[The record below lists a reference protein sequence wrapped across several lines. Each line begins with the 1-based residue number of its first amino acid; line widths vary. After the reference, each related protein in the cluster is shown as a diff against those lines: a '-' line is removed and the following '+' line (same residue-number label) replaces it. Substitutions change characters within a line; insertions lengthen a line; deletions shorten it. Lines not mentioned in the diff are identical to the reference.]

1 MGSNNKEIE
10 ALKKRKGFIT
20 GLLIVISILIL
31 ITVSLYLVNQLTNTT
46 LKINS
51 TVVMIIFSALLT
63 LTTSLAGALK
73 QINKKLKSLTQE

>member
-1 MGSNNKEIE
+1 MGSNNKEIVE
-10 ALKKRKGFIT
+10 LKKRKAFIT

-31 ITVSLYLVNQLTNTT
+31 VTVSFYLVNQLTNTT

-73 QINKKLKSLTQE
+73 QINKKLKSLTQ